1 MNHQAHQAHQGI
13 GEDLAAVARTLV
25 DAGLK
30 VHRELGPGLLESTYE
45 ACLTH
50 ELTKRGLSIRRQVEL
65 PVIYDGVELSVGY
78 RLDMLVED
86 KIIVEVKS
94 VDALSRVHDAQILT
108 YLKLSKRRLG
118 FLMNFNVALFKQG
131 VKRFVL

>member
-1 MNHQAHQAHQGI
+1 M
-13 GEDLAAVARTLV
+13 ARTLV